1 MKVIKVP
8 IEWDSSISIY
18 ASEPFLRDV
27 GDEYGWLGGIDR
39 SGRLACLLPYA
50 VIRKSVLRLVRFPV
64 QTFFPDGEVGIE
76 EERAFLGGV
85 VDYFRAAG
93 ADVIV
98 PATFNTVFRTYP
110 EGAIAAP
117 YGSHIID
124 LTQSETAL
132 WNNLHAKHRNVIR
145 NAAKKGV
152 HIGEGPE
159 HLDTAFHLVRD
170 AFLRSAKGAAGKL
183 RIGLRLD
190 YEAFKRQVQIF
201 GDNVLVLVAEHEG
214 VAQGCAVI
222 PFSKHSA
229 YYMHGGSLPVPV
241 TGAMNLLQWEA
252 IRRFHQLGVRQYD
265 FFGARIAPEKGSK
278 VEGIKKFKERFGGR
292 FIQGYMWKFP
302 LRPLSYRLYSVA
314 ARVRNGGDIVDQEKH
329 RFLEN
334 G

>member
-18 ASEPFLRDV
+18 ASEPFLCDV
-27 GDEYGWLGGIDR
+27 GDEYGWLGGIDA
-39 SGRLACLLPYA
+39 SGRLACLLPYT
-50 VIRKSVLRLVRFPV
+50 VIRKSVLRLVRFPI
-64 QTFFPDGEVGIE
+64 QTFFPEGEVGIE

-110 EGAIAAP
+110 EGALAAP

-124 LTQSETAL
+124 LTQSETSL

-152 HIGEGPE
+152 HIVAGPE

-190 YEAFKRQVQIF
+190 YEGFKRQVHTF
-201 GDNVLVLVAEHEG
+201 GENVLVLVAEHEG

-222 PFSKHSA
+222 PFSQHSA

-252 IRRFHQLGVRQYD
+252 IRRFHQLGVLQYD
-265 FFGARIAPEKGSK
+265 FFGARIDPEKGSK

-292 FIQGYMWKFP
+292 FIKGYMWKFP
-302 LRPLSYRLYSVA
+302 LRPLKYRLYSAA

-329 RFLEN
+329 RLFEN
-334 G
+334 